1 MIKPGDEWGTATTAA
16 ADLHVSGDD
25 STLAAAIGSAPSPP
39 LVRFHPQGSE
49 LGRAV
54 GLSDRSGRES
64 DEPAGIELPIDAIE
78 SSAGLAVNAIVIGV
92 APTRLQF
99 HHRRSPVT
107 VTVDGR
113 VLFDDAATTIV
124 IANGQFIDGVDVV
137 PRGHPGDGR
146 FEVQVYALN
155 PSERLPMRQRIRT
168 GTHLPHPRIVC
179 TTGRTVEFTARA
191 DGGRRWSLTV
201 DGRRTDAISVLHAAV
216 QPKAFRLLI

>member
-1 MIKPGDEWGTATTAA
+1 MIKPGDEWGTPTTAA
-16 ADLHVSGDD
+16 PDLHVNGDD
-25 STLAAAIGSAPSPP
+25 STLAAAVGRSVSPP

-54 GLSDRSGRES
+54 GLSDRSGRAS
-64 DEPAGIELPIDAIE
+64 DDAAGIELPIDVIE

-92 APTRLQF
+92 PPARLRF

-107 VTVDGR
+107 VAVDGR
-113 VLFDDAATTIV
+113 VLFDGTATTIV
-124 IANGQFIDGVDVV
+124 IANGQFIDGLDVV

-146 FEVQVYALN
+146 LEVQVYALN

-179 TTGRTVEFTARA
+179 TNGRTVEFTAPTA
-191 DGGRRWSLTV
+191 GGTTWSLTV
-201 DGRRTDAISVLHAAV
+201 DAQPTDAVSALHASV
-216 QPKAFRLLI
+216 RPQAFRLLI